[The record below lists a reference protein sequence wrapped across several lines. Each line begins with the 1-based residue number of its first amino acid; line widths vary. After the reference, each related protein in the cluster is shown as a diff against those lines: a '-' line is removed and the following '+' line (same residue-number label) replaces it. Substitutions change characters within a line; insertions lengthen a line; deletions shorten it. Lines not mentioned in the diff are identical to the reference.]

1 MRSTYIA
8 YNTYA
13 DTREMRIGFA
23 NTWAIIRC
31 SNKAE
36 TAECLAAVEHKLGQI
51 VSRDRADE
59 IFRRN
64 YLSVGKDAVPLFQR
78 TRDYV
83 GRHQK
88 TFHGDDWR
96 NVRDWFAA

>member
-13 DTREMRIGFA
+13 DTRDMRIGFA
-23 NTWAIIRC
+23 NTWGIIRC
-31 SNKAE
+31 ANKAE

-51 VSRDRADE
+51 VSRDLADT

-64 YLSVGKDAVPLFQR
+64 YLSVGKDAFLLFQR
-78 TRDYV
+78 TRDYA
-83 GRHQK
+83 GREQM
-88 TFHGDDWR
+88 TFHGEDWR
-96 NVRDWFAA
+96 NVRDYFAA